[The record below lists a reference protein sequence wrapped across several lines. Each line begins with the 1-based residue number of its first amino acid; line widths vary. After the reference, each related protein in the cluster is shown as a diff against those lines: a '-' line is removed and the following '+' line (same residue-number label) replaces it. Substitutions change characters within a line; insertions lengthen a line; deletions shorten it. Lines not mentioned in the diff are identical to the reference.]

1 MGSDLTRRGFLAVA
15 GTGVAAGATTYWPP
29 AEGAERAS
37 RARPLKIVGVCC
49 SLRKGR
55 STVAA
60 MQVCLDAAKA
70 VDPENIETELIDLA
84 EMKIPASPAAGVDL
98 EPGAADDFPALA
110 PKLSNP
116 NVAGII
122 VGTPVYFGNMSSLC
136 KAFLERCMAFR
147 KSDFALSN
155 KVAGVLAVG
164 GARNGGQELTIK
176 SVQTAL
182 LCQNMI
188 IVGEAKPSCHG
199 GAAVWNNG
207 EKFLNDELNQAT
219 ATSLGRRVA
228 EVARRV
234 AGVAAP

>member
-1 MGSDLTRRGFLAVA
+1 MGSHLSRRGFVRVA
-15 GTGVAAGATTYWPP
+15 GTGFAAGAITHSAWADGPEKTPP
-29 AEGAERAS
+29 PG
-37 RARPLKIVGVCC
+37 PIKIVGVCC
-49 SLRKGR
+49 SFRKGR

-60 MQVCLDAAKA
+60 MHLCLEAAKA

-84 EMKIPASPAAGVDL
+84 EMKIPGSPAAGVGL
-98 EPGAADDFPALA
+98 EPGAQDDFPALA
-110 PKLSNP
+110 PKLSDP

-147 KSDFALSN
+147 KDDFALSN

-188 IVGEAKPSCHG
+188 VVGEAKPSCHT

-207 EKFLNDELNQAT
+207 EHFLKDEVNKAT
-219 ATSLGRRVA
+219 ASSLGRRVA
-228 EVARRV
+228 EVACGL
-234 AGVAAP
+234 AGAPVP